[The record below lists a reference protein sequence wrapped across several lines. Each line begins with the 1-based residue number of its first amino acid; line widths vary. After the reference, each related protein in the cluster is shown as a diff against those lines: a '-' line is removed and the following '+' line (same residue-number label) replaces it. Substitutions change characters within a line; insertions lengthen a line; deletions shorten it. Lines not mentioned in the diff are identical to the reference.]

1 MKTSRIIIAA
11 VAIAAA
17 VSCNKE
23 SFNNENVKEE
33 VTIITGAK
41 TRTSLEGKEIHWT
54 SDDQIAVF
62 DNTGARNI
70 FGITES
76 EGSYATFSG
85 SVTSGTTQIYAVY
98 PENLAVSAAEGNFK
112 VNLPADQTSKAG
124 SFAEEHNI
132 SVAKAAKVPGN
143 ETITGVT
150 FKNVCG
156 LIRFTIPAYIED
168 AQSVTFES
176 NSVIAGELT
185 VDYTGDAP
193 SVSTSDAGSRSV
205 TMTGSYP
212 AGSEF
217 IFVLAP
223 GTIDGF
229 TITVTTAKATWSISK
244 DVDIELQ
251 AGRYRNLG
259 TLELAPAETV
269 SASSA
274 HTYENGILTGTAVT
288 VNLNIPESTL
298 KYVTGLRLTVENED
312 GEVVRT
318 YEKNGASA
326 VETLSPDADQEW
338 PYLPKG
344 TYYVSGEYTLSGK
357 TVKELGTVS
366 FTNTEDPVFS
376 VECLAYSSYTKY
388 LAGDIDAANGCDA
401 ETIYDMNKAS
411 VTIADY
417 LMNNKNYKQGFTY
430 IYNDAAIMDE
440 TVSGLDWGPHSVT
453 ATYNF
458 DGYDASD
465 IADCHITGLPFNA
478 APPVN
483 SGELAWSTNSGD
495 TGIYKIKWN
504 DDCVKLEGESKKQT
518 LTSPGFN
525 IPGNTNVKMTVST
538 LLHTISV
545 VHIYAIPHLI
555 CRIGGSEVISREGT
569 KGQKDWKGSSE
580 NNENYTGSGTG
591 TLTTA
596 TNTVQVENSYTM
608 ASAYINVYSVRLEY
622 N

>member
-76 EGSYATFSG
+76 EGSYASFSG

-98 PENLAVSAAEGNFK
+98 PENLAISAAEGNFK
-112 VNLPADQTSKAG
+112 VSLPADQTSKAG

-143 ETITGVT
+143 ETVTGVT

-229 TITVTTAKATWSISK
+229 TVTVTTAKATWSISK

-326 VETLSPDADQEW
+326 VETLSPAADQEW

-401 ETIYDMNKAS
+401 ETIYGITS
-411 VTIADY
+411 PRITISDAIR
-417 LMNNKNYKQGFTY
+417 NNSNYDKIKGSAFILDEEATS
-430 IYNDAAIMDE
+430 DAQKGNL
-440 TVSGLDWGPHSVT
+440 SWGSHHITAAYHFDGIDKEHSVE
-453 ATYNF
+453 
-458 DGYDASD
+458 
-465 IADCHITGLPFNA
+465 CHITGLPYK
-478 APPVN
+478 
-483 SGELAWSTNSGD
+483 SGVPSN
-495 TGIYKIKWN
+495 TGEHPWTK
-504 DDCVKLEGESKKQT
+504 VEGTISW
-518 LTSPGFN
+518 TSNYVQMSMSAGSHPAILSPEYH
-525 IPGNTNVKMTVST
+525 IPGNINVNVSSKLVRNDFTFIVSVHGPYRIGATHNGTDVKDTILDTNVKSGNT
-538 LLHTISV
+538 
-545 VHIYAIPHLI
+545 Y
-555 CRIGGSEVISREGT
+555 EGT
-569 KGQKDWKGSSE
+569 VPGVMSQSVNKW
-580 NNENYTGSGTG
+580 Y
-591 TLTTA
+591 
-596 TNTVQVENSYTM
+596 VQYAYMANGPVSYLYYFNI
-608 ASAYINVYSVRLEY
+608 SYR
-622 N
+622 